1 MSVQQQPNLNDISNG
16 AKQILLLDELFSSI
30 SQARLAILIFALLV
44 VTSGLSIAIYSAK
57 YKSQGFFQFGGPIP
71 MTFEKIKDKE
81 KGTEKDKD
89 EEHGPGIALSDFKR
103 YAAAYS
109 TNERFNDYV
118 KEKNLASVAGIDGLQ
133 QNFTSRNG
141 IAQLIEPVYPFTKLD
156 AKELIE
162 QPKGSSNNVIGLK
175 IEYNGNSPEIAQK
188 MVDLLGHYA
197 MDSII
202 YLIYSDALRYKKEE
216 IKTKL
221 TELDSVII
229 RNKIKMSEYQR
240 READLRKII
249 ARNPIM
255 NQAERQV
262 VEIKE
267 DTAHY
272 LPPTTLLTTTE
283 VQASE
288 ANEAIFKA
296 KHDQLQNQILLEYY
310 DRVQSILSSTKS
322 GETVLRS
329 LELAK
334 ESTFKNKDM
343 QDDVVKEVFNTITIE
358 NQKSMNV
365 YLNKSRFIAGPTL
378 PVHTTVRLGVI
389 LLISLIIGTL
399 SPVLFIIAR
408 NWQPDNRKLFS
419 R

>member
-1 MSVQQQPNLNDISNG
+1 MSIKKQSNLNDVNNSTT
-16 AKQILLLDELFSSI
+16 QVVLLNELFSLI
-30 SQARLAILIFALLV
+30 SQARLTILIVTLLV
-44 VTSGLSIAIYSAK
+44 VTSGVSFAIYSAK

-109 TNERFNDYV
+109 TNERFNEYV
-118 KEKNLASVAGIDGLQ
+118 KEKNLASVAGIDSLQ
-133 QNFTSRNG
+133 QAFTSRDG
-141 IAQLIEPVYPFTKLD
+141 ISQLIEPVYPFTKLD
-156 AKELIE
+156 AKELME

-175 IEYNGNSPEIAQK
+175 IQYDGNSPETAQK

-221 TELDSVII
+221 TELDSIII
-229 RNKIKMSEYQR
+229 RNKIKMNEYRR

-249 ARNPIM
+249 ARNPIA
-255 NQAERQV
+255 NQIERQV

-296 KHDQLQNQILLEYY
+296 KHEQLQNQILLEYF
-310 DRVQSILSSTKS
+310 DRVQSILDSTKS

-329 LELAK
+329 LEPAK
-334 ESTFKNKDM
+334 ESVFKNKDI
-343 QDDVVKEVFNTITIE
+343 QDDAVKEVFNAITIE

-378 PVHTTVRLGVI
+378 PVHTTVRLGVV
-389 LLISLIIGTL
+389 LLISLIIGIL

-408 NWQPDNRKLFS
+408 NWQPDNR
-419 R
+419 